1 MATSIVKQLQKEI
14 ENRRGE
20 LEKLEAAL
28 QALSGGGIVG
38 NGLRASGGGKQKRKP
53 RTPEQ
58 RAAQAERMKK
68 IWAAKKAGTAT
79 RKKAAKKAPAKKA
92 GRKSVA
98 KKVAEHAA
106 SKAE

>member
-14 ENRRGE
+14 ENRRAE

-38 NGLRASGGGKQKRKP
+38 NGLRATGGGKQTRRP

-68 IWAAKKAGTAT
+68 IWAAKKKAGTAT

-106 SKAE
+106 KSE